1 MIQFLSGRSFSTFF
15 SRWRLFLLVWGEG
28 GFDTSQSAQTV
39 QPNCKGKVNGT
50 HGSRGQKHRCFD
62 DSVALSAKLVCYQ
75 ACFFFLV
82 EPPQALKQHNFG
94 HEKRSKK
101 LFGWP
106 LKWFNVWRILGRSSQ
121 DGRKWL
127 GSSPV
132 HKPFIWAIWKF
143 PFALLRGLTNH
154 GY

>member
-15 SRWRLFLLVWGEG
+15 LGDVFFFWFGGLGGGG

-75 ACFFFLV
+75 ACFFFWWN
-82 EPPQALKQHNFG
+82 PPQALKQHNFG

-101 LFGWP
+101 LFG
-106 LKWFNVWRILGRSSQ
+106 
-121 DGRKWL
+121 
-127 GSSPV
+127 
-132 HKPFIWAIWKF
+132 
-143 PFALLRGLTNH
+143 
-154 GY
+154 